1 MAKKSQPEQSQK
13 EKSSKQCSEPS
24 SLVHYT
30 SLEVLH
36 YLLQGAIEGGMI
48 TLHLS
53 HQRMMNDPYEGE
65 LFINSFIERYLKND
79 GDKDNWE
86 KYRRKHTCFVFSTI
100 RSTRESMYDGNQ
112 LMWKMYGDDFR
123 GALIKFNYQKLQK
136 FVKKCNQTKGYTS
149 IVLEQCE
156 YLEISSKQAD
166 EVAKICKNDWHTC
179 IKKSAF
185 VKPLFWKGENEFRIV
200 VIADE
205 HVAKTKNTSRG
216 IVMYYELKIPIELIS
231 AIIIGPKC
239 DQTITLTSLEH
250 LKNKINEKQQNKANF
265 TISQSRAKIR

>member
-1 MAKKSQPEQSQK
+1 MAQKSKPKQQKKRN
-13 EKSSKQCSEPS
+13 SSKQSGDPS

-36 YLLQGAIEGGMI
+36 SLLQGAIEGGMI

-65 LFINSFIERYLKND
+65 LFINNFINLYLQNDADKN
-79 GDKDNWE
+79 NWE
-86 KYRRKHTCFVFSTI
+86 KFRRKHTCFVFSTI
-100 RSTRESMYDGNQ
+100 RSARESMYDGSQ

-123 GALIKFNYQKLQK
+123 GALIKFNYDLLQK
-136 FVKKCNQTKGYTS
+136 FIKEVNQTKGYTS
-149 IVLEQCE
+149 VVLEKCE
-156 YLEISSKQAD
+156 YLEISSKQAG
-166 EVAKICKNDWHTC
+166 EVAKIGKNDWHTC
-179 IKKSAF
+179 IKRSAF
-185 VKPLFWKGENEFRIV
+185 VKPLFWNGEKEFRIV

-205 HVAKTKNTSRG
+205 QVAKTKNTARG
-216 IVMYYELKIPIELIS
+216 IVMYYELKIPIELIR

-265 TISQSRAKIR
+265 TISQSSAKIR